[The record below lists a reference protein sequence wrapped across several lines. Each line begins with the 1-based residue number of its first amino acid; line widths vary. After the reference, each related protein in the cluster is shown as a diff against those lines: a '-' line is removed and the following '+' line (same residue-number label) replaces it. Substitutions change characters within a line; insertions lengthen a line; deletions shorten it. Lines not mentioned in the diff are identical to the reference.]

1 MTRTPFVLSLVLA
14 ALTGCATSG
23 ADYQPIIDPKGVNPA
38 QYQTDLSE
46 CQALAEQAQT
56 AGRAAARDA
65 AAGAAVGAVVGAIGG
80 TVLGC
85 LIIGVLNNGLFLLN
99 VSPFWQ
105 QVIKGAVLML
115 AVFLDVYYKN
125 KN

>member
-80 TVLGC
+80 NSRDVQQSAGMGAVFGGLSGAGSAIQEKKTVLRNC
-85 LIIGVLNNGLFLLN
+85 LRGRGYRLLN
-99 VSPFWQ
+99 
-105 QVIKGAVLML
+105 
-115 AVFLDVYYKN
+115 
-125 KN
+125 